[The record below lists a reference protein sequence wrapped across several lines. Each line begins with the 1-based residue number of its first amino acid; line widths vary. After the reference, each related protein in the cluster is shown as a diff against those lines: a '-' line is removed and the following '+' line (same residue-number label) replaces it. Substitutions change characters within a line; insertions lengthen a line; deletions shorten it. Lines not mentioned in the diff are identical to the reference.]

1 MAKNDFRATDIK
13 DSYKL
18 KVRSQSLTKVD
29 VSSDEKRARA
39 ELLDIIEEIFQSTG
53 EGDITAQSLRA
64 FCHILVK
71 SVSNTTDDDA
81 SVSLDNTTTVSN
93 LPTRAP
99 RNAGF
104 LWNDGGTIKVS

>member
-1 MAKNDFRATDIK
+1 MAKNDYRSTEIK
-13 DSYKL
+13 NAYKL

-39 ELLDIIEEIFQSTG
+39 ELLDIIEEMFQSTG
-53 EGDITAQSLRA
+53 AGNITAESLRA

-71 SVSNTTDDDA
+71 SVSNTTDDNN
-81 SVSLDNTTTVSN
+81 SVTLDNTTTVSN

-99 RNAGF
+99 RDAGF
-104 LWNDGGTIKVS
+104 LWNDRGTIKVS